1 MIDSTRSGSVIVD
14 FRVDV
19 NSEVK
24 DNLLQ
29 LILDTLKNET
39 RGGQF
44 GQYAADVNSI
54 TAQGMC
60 IKHQQHIVESSLH

>member
-19 NSEVK
+19 NSDEK
-24 DNLLQ
+24 DNSLQ

-44 GQYAADVNSI
+44 GQYATDVNSI
-54 TAQGMC
+54 TAKGMC
-60 IKHQQHIVESSLH
+60 IKQGWHVTK